1 MYFRFHIADR
11 MNSDVG
17 RTGGPV
23 ERDIEQ
29 VTYDLLSANWCF
41 IVVVSEYLPLPIYSS
56 V

>member
-1 MYFRFHIADR
+1 

-29 VTYDLLSANWCF
+29 VTYDLLCANWCL
-41 IVVVSEYLPLPIYSS
+41 IVVVVSEYLSLPIYSS